1 MSETQVPSVPAAEH
15 LVRWIECS
23 GESGS
28 IDAKGPMT
36 WDGGEQSASLAKD
49 IAAFSNSTDGG
60 VIVIGK
66 KENSPGTFEYIG
78 LTEDQASSFETTE
91 VAKWV
96 NNRFSPPIVLA
107 CHRHEREGKAYV
119 VITVQEFHEIP
130 AFCIKSFPDPSN
142 PKKLLLREGAIYIR
156 NQNAES
162 KPVGTVEEW
171 RALIGLATKKRGN
184 EFLSMFNAMLKG
196 KPLREQSSDEEQFSK
211 ELSRV
216 WDDLGLN
223 QPEKKAKGAFWMS
236 FSPGSYNPKRWP
248 EPELLEE
255 LMNKHSIRVYH
266 SFPANQSGNHVMRWG
281 IVNDLHRETWAI
293 TYSGLFAFHR
303 EFYEN
308 DEVGKGPYIGDDDT
322 PAGEWVSYQ
331 WSMSALIEFFMF
343 MARFADA
350 YEPGE
355 TIRYELVVGPLQG
368 KILLSVSPQ
377 VRISYGESQP
387 CREKEYHYPGRITV
401 EELRTS
407 WEDHCV
413 NAMKELYQLFPSVR
427 WIRDVKTLRKYVE
440 DFKERRF

>member
-1 MSETQVPSVPAAEH
+1 MSDTPIPSVPAAEH
-15 LVRWIECS
+15 LIRWIECS
-23 GESGS
+23 GESDN

-49 IAAFSNSTDGG
+49 IVAFSNSTDGG

-66 KENSPGTFEYIG
+66 KETSPGTFEFTG

-96 NNRFSPPIVLA
+96 NNRFSPPIALA
-107 CHRHEREGKAYV
+107 CHRQEREGKV
-119 VITVQEFHEIP
+119 FIVITIQEFGDIP
-130 AFCIKSFPDPSN
+130 AFCVKSFQRSDN
-142 PKKLLLREGAIYIR
+142 PKDHILREGTIYVR

-162 KPVGTVEEW
+162 KPVGTVDEW
-171 RALIGLATKKRGN
+171 RALIGLATKKRGD

-196 KPLREQSSDEEQFSK
+196 KPLREQPSDEEQFEQ

-236 FSPGSYNPKRWP
+236 FSPGTYNPKRWP
-248 EPELLEE
+248 ELELLEE
-255 LMNKHSIRVYH
+255 LIRKHSIRVYH
-266 SFPANQSGNHVMRWG
+266 SFPANQSGNHAMGWG
-281 IVNDLHRETWAI
+281 IANDHHRETWAI
-293 TYSGLFAFHR
+293 AYSGLFAFHR

-308 DEVGKGPYIGDDDT
+308 DEVGKGPYVGDEDT
-322 PAGEWVSYQ
+322 PAGQWIAYQ

-355 TIRYELVVGPLQG
+355 SIRYELVVGSLQG
-368 KILLSVSPQ
+368 RKLLSVSPQ
-377 VRISYGESQP
+377 VRVSCGESQP
-387 CREKEYHYPGRITV
+387 CRVKEYRYSERIVV
-401 EELRTS
+401 EELRAS
-407 WEDHCV
+407 WEDHCAK
-413 NAMKELYQLFPSVR
+413 AMKAFYQLFPSEQ
-427 WIRDVKTLRKYVE
+427 WISVKTLREWVE
-440 DFKERRF
+440 RFKERRF